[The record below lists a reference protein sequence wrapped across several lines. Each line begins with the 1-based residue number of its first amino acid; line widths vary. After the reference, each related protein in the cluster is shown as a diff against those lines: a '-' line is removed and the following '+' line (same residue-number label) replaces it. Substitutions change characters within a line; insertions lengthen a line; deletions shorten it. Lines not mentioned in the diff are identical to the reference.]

1 MKLEEYAMYWYQT
14 YRMPKQ
20 QKTTQQTCL
29 SLIRNHIIGSELGA
43 LELEDVKAADIQRF
57 LTDQLMHGC
66 KIKLK
71 HYSRVGKP
79 LSTHSIVKLR
89 QILIAMY
96 RQAQK
101 EDVVIKN
108 VAEDTERLPLP
119 WKESPVFT
127 PEAQR
132 KFLAATRSRRFYAA
146 YVLLFFLGLRRSE
159 LLALTWDAIDLRRNT
174 VSIKKALVMEGN
186 DIVLRNSTKT
196 RASIRVLPIP
206 QEIKFV
212 LQDHKKKQK
221 EEARAFG
228 NGYHNEFGLLF
239 TSKDGSPY
247 NPNYFSRNF
256 KNLIK
261 HMSFLSDNLHLHST
275 RHTWA
280 TNMLQCGA
288 TISDAQALGG
298 WSRPDTLLNVYAHSV
313 KESQRRAMKKLYKE
327 ISAF

>member
-1 MKLEEYAMYWYQT
+1 MKLKDYMLYWYQT

-20 QKTTQQTCL
+20 QNTTQQTCL
-29 SLIRNHIIGSELGA
+29 SLIRNHICNSDLGEQ
-43 LELEDVKAADIQRF
+43 ELEEVKTADIQKF
-57 LTDQLMHGC
+57 LTEQLMHGC
-66 KIKLK
+66 RIKLK
-71 HYSRVGKP
+71 NYSKEGQS

-89 QILIAMY
+89 QLLIAMY
-96 RQAQK
+96 RQAVK
-101 EDVVIKN
+101 EDIVVKN

-132 KFLAATRSRRFYAA
+132 KFLAATKTRRFYAA

-159 LLALTWDAIDLRRNT
+159 LLALTWDAIDLRKNT
-174 VSIKKALVMEGN
+174 ISIKRALVMEGKN
-186 DIVLRNSTKT
+186 IVLRNRTKT
-196 RASIRVLPIP
+196 RASVRILPIP
-206 QEIKFV
+206 QEIKFI
-212 LQDHKKKQK
+212 LQEHKQK
-221 EEARAFG
+221 QKKEAQMFG
-228 NGYHNEFGLLF
+228 NGYRNEFGLLF

-261 HMSFLSDNLHLHST
+261 RMPFLSDDLHLHST

-280 TNMLQCGA
+280 TNMLQCGI
-288 TISDAQALGG
+288 TISDTQALGG

-313 KESQRRAMKKLYKE
+313 KESQRKAMKKLWREMNAK
-327 ISAF
+327 